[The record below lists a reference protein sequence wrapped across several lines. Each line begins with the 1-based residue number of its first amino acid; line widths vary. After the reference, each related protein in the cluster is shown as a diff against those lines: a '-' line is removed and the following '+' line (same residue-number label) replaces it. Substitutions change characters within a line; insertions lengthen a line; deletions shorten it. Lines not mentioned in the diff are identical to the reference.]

1 MPMILPRY
9 ITGMHMMKSGMN
21 SPGFMANWRV
31 LMAGTRVNTS
41 MLSGMATRYS
51 GPEEASNTAH
61 VGTSL
66 PAN

>member
-1 MPMILPRY
+1 
-9 ITGMHMMKSGMN
+9 MMKSGMN